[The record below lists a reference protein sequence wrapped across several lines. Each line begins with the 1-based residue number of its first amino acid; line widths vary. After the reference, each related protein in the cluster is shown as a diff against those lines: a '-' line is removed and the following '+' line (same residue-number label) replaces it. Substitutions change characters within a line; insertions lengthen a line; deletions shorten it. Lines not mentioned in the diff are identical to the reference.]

1 MSKILVPP
9 EVLLAVSD
17 QFDRASDQLEANK
30 NTLNQQIQMLASCW
44 DGTTCSRFY
53 YDFQQAYRDM
63 KLTIEHIQVTSQEL
77 KRIAYKFMQVD
88 NEQGNLD
95 PRCASPQ
102 IANAGGM
109 SNVHYGEAMEVK
121 TFGNQLKDLGNEAK
135 AFAMGAKSGA
145 AEMWGSVKDTA
156 NALIEDPIETGKQ
169 MAYDVTVGTAE
180 EVVNTTVWGAK
191 MAFDVGDTREKFG
204 ERIQA
209 EEERMNEMGTSTY
222 LGQKAALILGGV
234 ALNRVGV
241 KKIPNLKHDAGGDGG
256 KGQGADDKGN
266 PKGNIVKDGNK
277 TIYTNPAGN
286 ELIWVDQH
294 PKNINRDIDSFL
306 NSLDV
311 GKSTE
316 AKVADFLRKEKDVTA
331 FGQKIL
337 KQDGQVAGDID
348 VMTRNELIEVK
359 ASIKAVKEGQ
369 LEKML
374 DETDSFFFNPDQK
387 KVILYI
393 DKPLGT
399 LSPRDIEKL
408 DSIRKI
414 GVTVVNTLE
423 ELRKVLK

>member
-63 KLTIEHIQVTSQEL
+63 KLTIEHMQVTSQEL

-109 SNVHYGEAMEVK
+109 SNVHYSEAMEVK

-156 NALIEDPIETGKQ
+156 NALVENPMETGKQ

-180 EVVNTTVWGAK
+180 GVVNTTIWGAK

-222 LGQKAALILGGV
+222 LGQKAAMILGGV

-241 KKIPNLKHDAGGDGG
+241 KKIPNLKHDSGGDGG
-256 KGQGADDKGN
+256 KGQGADGTPNANGKYSGKLVKV
-266 PKGNIVKDGNK
+266 PKGDAAADMLGEKLGGESRVKFSNDPNGREFD
-277 TIYTNPAGN
+277 A
-286 ELIWVDQH
+286 VSDQYIAQTK
-294 PKNINRDIDSFL
+294 PPL
-306 NSLDV
+306 NSLDKQFRKQAKATIEAAIETGRKAYFHFE
-311 GKSTE
+311 GKP
-316 AKVADFLRKEKDVTA
+316 DDRVTRQLQEYA
-331 FGQKIL
+331 ERYGVEII
-337 KQDGQVAGDID
+337 ID
-348 VMTRNELIEVK
+348 T
-359 ASIKAVKEGQ
+359 
-369 LEKML
+369 
-374 DETDSFFFNPDQK
+374 
-387 KVILYI
+387 
-393 DKPLGT
+393 KPLK
-399 LSPRDIEKL
+399 P
-408 DSIRKI
+408 
-414 GVTVVNTLE
+414 
-423 ELRKVLK
+423 

>member
-63 KLTIEHIQVTSQEL
+63 KLTIEHMQVTSQEL

-102 IANAGGM
+102 IPNAGGM

-222 LGQKAALILGGV
+222 LGQKAAMILGGV

>member
-63 KLTIEHIQVTSQEL
+63 KLTIEHMQVTSQEL

-102 IANAGGM
+102 IPNAGGM

-222 LGQKAALILGGV
+222 LGQKAAMILGGV

-241 KKIPNLKHDAGGDGG
+241 KKIPDLKHDAGGDGG